1 MYPLIALALLLSTA
15 TVKAQPTQPQINST
29 VAISLTDGTRLEGTI
44 ISTDATSLTIAATN
58 GLEVKVPRAQIAT
71 IKSLTDAPRPVFSDP
86 DNTRLIFAP
95 TARALR
101 RGSGYFSDYYVFF
114 PGISYGLSTSLGL
127 TAGMSVLP
135 GIAPTE
141 QLFTIAPKL
150 TLYSDPQNAIAIGT
164 LHAFNPGEGA
174 AGIAF
179 VVGTRC
185 DKRRSLT
192 LGLGLCYARE
202 SGEKTDFA
210 EHLILLV
217 GGYQRLSPNLGLVSE
232 NWLIGGGVDL
242 ASQPFALALRFSGK
256 NLSTDLGIILIGEV
270 LKEGFPIPWLS
281 FAYRFGR

>member
-1 MYPLIALALLLSTA
+1 MYPLIALVLLLSTTA
-15 TVKAQPTQPQINST
+15 IKAQPAQPPINST
-29 VAISLTDGTRLEGTI
+29 VAISLADGTRLEGTLI
-44 ISTDATSLTIAATN
+44 NTDATSLTIAETN
-58 GLEVKVPRAQIAT
+58 GLEVKVPRAQIAQ
-71 IKSLTDAPRPVFSDP
+71 IKVLTDTPRAAFSDP

-95 TARALR
+95 TARPLR
-101 RGSGYFSDYYVFF
+101 RGSGYFSNYYVFF
-114 PGISYGLSTSLGL
+114 PGISYGLNNRLGL

-135 GIAPTE
+135 GVAPGE

-150 TLYSDPQNAIAIGT
+150 TLYSDKKSALAIGT

-179 VVGTRC
+179 AIGTYG
-185 DKRRSLT
+185 DKERSFT
-192 LGLGLCYARE
+192 LGLGLGYARE
-202 SGEKTDFA
+202 SGEATDFA
-210 EHLILLV
+210 EHAILLI

-232 NWLIGGGVDL
+232 NWLIGGDVDL